1 MKQVVENVIT
11 NDIGRAITAW
21 ILVFGCV
28 FSALVYSYFVSKSIF
43 QAFDTKRFTVETSEL
58 SEQLN
63 ALEASYLSLQNS
75 ATLAQAR
82 SMGLVETSNQHFIH
96 RQSVGQALSLR
107 DEL

>member
-43 QAFDTKRFTVETSEL
+43 QAFDTIDFWFQSQVLSKYTV
-58 SEQLN
+58 
-63 ALEASYLSLQNS
+63 
-75 ATLAQAR
+75 
-82 SMGLVETSNQHFIH
+82 
-96 RQSVGQALSLR
+96 
-107 DEL
+107 